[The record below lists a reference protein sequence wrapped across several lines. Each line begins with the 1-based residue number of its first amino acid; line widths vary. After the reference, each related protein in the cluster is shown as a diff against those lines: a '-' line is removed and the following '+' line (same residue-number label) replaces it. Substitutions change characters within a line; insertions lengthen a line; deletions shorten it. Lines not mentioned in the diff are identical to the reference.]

1 MAYDA
6 VRPPFTRSTLPVMK
20 LADAMYT
27 IFGDFIGCAGA
38 LARRKK
44 TL

>member
-6 VRPPFTRSTLPVMK
+6 ARPPFTRSTSPVMK
-20 LADAMYT
+20 LADAVYDR
-27 IFGDFIGCAGA
+27 FGDFIGCADA